1 MRTKVSVVDLDK
13 ASLDF
18 SAFLHEAGRL
28 RDKTELYE
36 HKQVAIT
43 KLSTP
48 SMHKAL
54 GLEDDFRM
62 SDVYD
67 SLVKTWITPLSRNIP
82 SRVRMALERT
92 LRNTAAQICLSSHA
106 VTYGSNTADEEEHG
120 ADPASCIG
128 EQLSLPVRRR
138 LSTTKMI
145 KDKEPAARSSS
156 PFASSQISEDIGL
169 LPPAPLGALPTPEPT
184 PSLHSRSSISSLKA
198 SEDPASLRLR
208 VYAPLAPQPA
218 LPTKLSNYLDHW
230 GIGAA
235 PDHADWET
243 AQQDFASDDEDQAEV
258 GERVKQWERAQKRL
272 KRRRELTIGPSSQPQ
287 PKKFGGSQPQRIQ
300 EDTQGSSQATPA
312 IATASQ
318 MEPGRFGGRPNKAKK
333 KKASGVRPAGFK

>member
-1 MRTKVSVVDLDK
+1 VLDLDQ

-18 SAFLHEAGRL
+18 SAFLYEAGRSG
-28 RDKTELYE
+28 DKTELYE

-48 SMHKAL
+48 SMQKAL
-54 GLEDDFRM
+54 SLEDDSRM
-62 SDVYD
+62 SVVYD

-82 SRVRMALERT
+82 NRVRMALEKT
-92 LRNTAAQICLSSHA
+92 LRNTAAQICLSIHA
-106 VTYGSNTADEEEHG
+106 VTYGSRIADEEQHG

-138 LSTTKMI
+138 VSITKMI

-156 PFASSQISEDIGL
+156 PLASSQISEDVGF

-184 PSLHSRSSISSLKA
+184 PSLHSRSSISSMKA
-198 SEDPASLRLR
+198 SEDPASLRLK

-218 LPTKLSNYLDHW
+218 LPTKLSNYLGHW

-235 PDHADWET
+235 PDHEDWET
-243 AQQDFASDDEDQAEV
+243 AQQTFASDDEDEV
-258 GERVKQWERAQKRL
+258 DAGERVKQWERAQKRL
-272 KRRRELTIGPSSQPQ
+272 KRRRELTIGPSSQPE
-287 PKKFGGSQPQRIQ
+287 PKKIGGSQPQRIK

-318 MEPGRFGGRPNKAKK
+318 MEPGRFGGRPGKAKK